1 MVASKLHVRVDCTRA
16 ADWLL
21 SRVDVDAPVVKTLD
35 SAAQIL
41 RASKA
46 ATMSATK
53 HTSEFADTRTA
64 PKIWGQMPACMKVLH
79 VTSLNRTGG
88 WLAEALRADCAAEVL
103 LVEAVGVAAGL
114 SHLRD
119 EVFDAVLVSHEPGVL
134 DALDL
139 VEGLRAGGNDEPMV
153 VLGAAPS
160 AQMAALCY
168 EVGADA
174 YCCVAETTTRSLLW
188 TFARAIERCQLVR
201 EHSRL
206 VQMEQQRLAHEHH
219 EAERLLAE
227 QRALIAELEEIKAS
241 DAVAAI
247 GESGVELDE
256 IVDIGLR
263 IADLGKVSISA
274 RQSARCDLPDRL
286 VAHYREMLRA
296 YVVMGAGNLAEEMV
310 RLAQMLT
317 EADVSAQR
325 AMQLHVQVLE
335 ELVGSL
341 GNRSARHV
349 MTRADL
355 LVLEIM
361 AHLADGYRRRYH
373 EQLNVQMTSDE

>member
-1 MVASKLHVRVDCTRA
+1 MKSAS
-16 ADWLL
+16 
-21 SRVDVDAPVVKTLD
+21 
-35 SAAQIL
+35 
-41 RASKA
+41 
-46 ATMSATK
+46 MSATNQV
-53 HTSEFADTRTA
+53 SELSHKRITPNA
-64 PKIWGQMPACMKVLH
+64 WGQMPARMKVLH
-79 VTSLNRTGG
+79 VTTLDRTEG
-88 WLAEALRADCAAEVL
+88 WLAEAFRADCAAEVL
-103 LVEAVGVAAGL
+103 VVEIVGVAAGL

-119 EVFDAVLVSHEPGVL
+119 EVFDAVLISHEPGVL

-139 VEGLRAGGNDEPMV
+139 VEGLRGGGNEEPMV
-153 VLGAAPS
+153 VLGSAPS
-160 AQMAALCY
+160 AQMAALAY

-201 EHSRL
+201 EHRRL
-206 VQMEQQRLAHEHH
+206 VQMEQQRLAHEHQ
-219 EAERLLAE
+219 EAERLIAE
-227 QRALIAELEEIKAS
+227 QRALIAELEEIKAGDS
-241 DAVAAI
+241 VAAI
-247 GESGVELDE
+247 AESGLELDA
-256 IVDIGLR
+256 IADCGLR
-263 IADLGKVSISA
+263 IAGSPAVLTDCSQASH
-274 RQSARCDLPDRL
+274 CDLPERL

-317 EADVSAQR
+317 DADVSAQR
-325 AMQLHVQVLE
+325 TMQLHVQVLE

-373 EQLNVQMTSDE
+373 EQLRMPL